1 MSARMSFFI
10 LMVASF
16 RFESLS
22 LLLNS
27 PSPSSSSSIHF
38 FALVLS
44 SLFPLF
50 LLRPPCSAGEILL
63 YHSFYPQPHPTK
75 LKARLFRV
83 PLLIPLSL
91 LLRLP
96 SPYLPLGPRPV
107 LLDLFLSCFSWFNS
121 FLLSR
126 RECLNSLRPLFTP
139 CLSPPTA
146 SLSSLL
152 FSCCILEPPLE
163 TARKVEPLSLS
174 LSLSV

>member
-96 SPYLPLGPRPV
+96 SPYPSRSTASPPRPV
-107 LLDLFLSCFSWFNS
+107 PFLFLLVQQLS
-121 FLLSR
+121 FI
-126 RECLNSLRPLFTP
+126 P
-139 CLSPPTA
+139 
-146 SLSSLL
+146 
-152 FSCCILEPPLE
+152 
-163 TARKVEPLSLS
+163 ARMS
-174 LSLSV
+174 